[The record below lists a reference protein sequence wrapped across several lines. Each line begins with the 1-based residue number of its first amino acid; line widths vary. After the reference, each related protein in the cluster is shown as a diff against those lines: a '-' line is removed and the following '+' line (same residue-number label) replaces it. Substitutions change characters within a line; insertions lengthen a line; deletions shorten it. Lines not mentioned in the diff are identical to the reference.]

1 MTAMTPPKDRR
12 RAERRSESEGLAP
25 EYLEVLAV
33 CGGEIRAADRA
44 ALAGRR
50 RDGGASGEPTATA
63 DVGAEKEESKG
74 EAPKLDRRAARP

>member
-1 MTAMTPPKDRR
+1 MTATTPPKDRR
-12 RAERRSESEGLAP
+12 RAERRSQDEGLAP

-50 RDGGASGEPTATA
+50 RDGSESGEPTAAA
-63 DVGAEKEESKG
+63 DADEKKDSKG
-74 EAPKLDRRAARP
+74 EAPKLDRRAPRP

>member
-1 MTAMTPPKDRR
+1 VIAMTVHKERR
-12 RAERRSESEGLAP
+12 RAERRSDGEGLAP

-50 RDGGASGEPTATA
+50 QDGRASSEPTATA
-63 DVGAEKEESKG
+63 DGEAEKEESKG
-74 EAPKLDRRAARP
+74 EAPVFDRRAPRP